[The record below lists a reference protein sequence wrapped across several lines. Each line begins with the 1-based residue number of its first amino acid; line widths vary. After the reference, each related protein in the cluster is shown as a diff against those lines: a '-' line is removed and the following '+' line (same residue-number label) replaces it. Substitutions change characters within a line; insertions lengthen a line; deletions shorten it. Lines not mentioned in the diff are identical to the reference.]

1 MKIKLVVPGKAQ
13 AKERPR
19 LGKYGTYTP
28 YKTKNC
34 ENWIKTI
41 FIQNYPLM
49 KPLES
54 PLRVSIIL
62 NVDIPTSASKKK
74 QDEMRRGILLPTKKP
89 DVDNVAKSIL
99 DALNKIAYRDD
110 KQIIHLEVT
119 KRYSDF
125 TNAEIIIEELEE
137 MN

>member
-28 YKTKNC
+28 YKTKNY

-74 QDEMRRGILLPTKKP
+74 QDEMRRGILLSTKKP

>member
-19 LGKYGTYTP
+19 LGRYGTYTP
-28 YKTKNC
+28 SKTKNY
-34 ENWIKTI
+34 ENWIRTL

-54 PLRVSIIL
+54 PLKVSIVL
-62 NVDIPTSASKKK
+62 NVDIPTSISKKK
-74 QDEMRRGILLPTKKP
+74 QEEMRKGLILPTKKP

-110 KQIIHLEVT
+110 KQIISLEI
-119 KRYSDF
+119 KKQYADI
-125 TNAEIIIEELEE
+125 TNAEIEIEELEDK
-137 MN
+137 

>member
-28 YKTKNC
+28 YKTKNY
-34 ENWIKTI
+34 ENWIRTL

-54 PLRVSIIL
+54 PLKVSIVL
-62 NVDIPTSASKKK
+62 NVDIPTSISKKK
-74 QDEMRRGILLPTKKP
+74 QEEMRKGLILPTKKP

-110 KQIIHLEVT
+110 KQIISLEI
-119 KRYSDF
+119 KKQYADI
-125 TNAEIIIEELEE
+125 TNAEIEIEELEDK
-137 MN
+137 

>member
-19 LGKYGTYTP
+19 LGKYRTYTP
-28 YKTKNC
+28 YKTKNY
-34 ENWIKTI
+34 ENWIRTL

-54 PLRVSIIL
+54 PLKVSIVL
-62 NVDIPTSASKKK
+62 NVDIPTSISKKK
-74 QDEMRRGILLPTKKP
+74 QEEMRKGLILPTKKP

-110 KQIIHLEVT
+110 KQIISLEI
-119 KRYSDF
+119 KKQYADI
-125 TNAEIIIEELEE
+125 TNAEIEIEELEDK
-137 MN
+137 